1 MRMGPIEALENA
13 DLLQFFHSHKTEM
26 ACMENPLTFLT
37 QLRDHDLLPEDR
49 YRVKKGRLSLL
60 RLIRWL

>member
-1 MRMGPIEALENA
+1 MELFRTKMDLIEALKNA
-13 DLLQFFHSHKTEM
+13 DLLQFFRCHKTEM

-49 YRVKKGRLSLL
+49 YQVKRGRFPY
-60 RLIRWL
+60 